1 MSASFDLHGVVPPLI
16 TPRRPDGE
24 VDQASLRRLI
34 RFQVESGVD
43 ALWLLGSCGEFYL
56 LTDEQRQTVMEV
68 GIDAAAG
75 DVPVLIGCV
84 ETNPDRSIA
93 WGQRAK
99 IAGADA
105 IFITTPTYLPISQAE
120 ILRHCRKVREGVD
133 LPLVLYNAQFATQ
146 TPIEVATVRVL
157 ADEGTLAG
165 LKDSSGDWSGFR
177 ELVVELGGRTGFSIV
192 TGNEHM
198 MDATLLMGARGCIAS
213 TANVIPEVYAALYGA
228 ARRGDWP
235 EAARLQ
241 NRATAINAYVRCGDP
256 RGNFISRFFSGT
268 KTALKVRGVIDHAV
282 TGDPLLPPT
291 RDEEAAVRVTLERHG
306 VGPARVAAG
315 PVSSASPRGR

>member
-1 MSASFDLHGVVPPLI
+1 
-16 TPRRPDGE
+16 
-24 VDQASLRRLI
+24 
-34 RFQVESGVD
+34 
-43 ALWLLGSCGEFYL
+43 
-56 LTDEQRQTVMEV
+56 
-68 GIDAAAG
+68 
-75 DVPVLIGCV
+75 
-84 ETNPDRSIA
+84 
-93 WGQRAK
+93 
-99 IAGADA
+99 
-105 IFITTPTYLPISQAE
+105 
-120 ILRHCRKVREGVD
+120 
-133 LPLVLYNAQFATQ
+133 
-146 TPIEVATVRVL
+146 
-157 ADEGTLAG
+157 
-165 LKDSSGDWSGFR
+165 
-177 ELVVELGGRTGFSIV
+177 
-192 TGNEHM
+192 
-198 MDATLLMGARGCIAS
+198 
-213 TANVIPEVYAALYGA
+213 VIPEVYAALYGA